1 MYYYPILGFIW
12 ETIGKN
18 TELFG
23 FGTWFFATFARSKT
37 EILVIELGGLP
48 SINSETMERIDR
60 TKELETLKISRL
72 LWMYALPSI
81 VSHIIASIYNIVDR
95 VFLGQYVGA
104 LAIAGL
110 AITMPIMNIIHA
122 FGSLVG
128 AGSAARMSIILG
140 KKDYKWAEDILG
152 NSLLLTFFF
161 GFLFVTGGYLF
172 MDRILTAFGASADTI
187 AYAREY
193 MDIILPGMFMTTL
206 SFNLTGLM
214 RATGYPQKSMW
225 IMAGGAIL
233 NIFLDALFII
243 VLGWGIAGAAWAS
256 TISMTCTGILAVWHF
271 LQKSS
276 FIRFRRHAW
285 KPKFYIFRNIL
296 LIGISPFSMNLAAS
310 AVVALLNNQLIR
322 YGGDLAVGAYGLA
335 NTFGSLSVML
345 ILGLCQGMQPI
356 AGYNYGAGHPLRL
369 KEVYTLTMKINVLI
383 GAVGALLALTLPHA
397 MLRIFTK
404 EEELIQI
411 GIPAMR
417 FMLVMF
423 PLVGF
428 TITNSNFFQSID
440 KPWIAIVTSLSRQV
454 LFLIPMIYLIP
465 TLFINMGGNGL
476 TGVWASLTISDALGA
491 LLAFMLMLTQ
501 RHVFKPITKEPE
513 PA

>member
-1 MYYYPILGFIW
+1 M
-12 ETIGKN
+12 
-18 TELFG
+18 
-23 FGTWFFATFARSKT
+23 ATQ
-37 EILVIELGGLP
+37 L
-48 SINSETMERIDR
+48 IDR
-60 TKELETLKISRL
+60 TKELETKKISAL
-72 LWMYALPSI
+72 LWAYALPSI
-81 VSHIIASIYNIVDR
+81 ISHIIASIYNIVDR
-95 VFLGQYVGA
+95 VFLGQCVGA

-140 KKDYKWAEDILG
+140 KKDYNWAEKILG
-152 NSLLLTFFF
+152 NSLLLTFIF
-161 GFLFVTGGYLF
+161 GFLFVTGGYIF
-172 MDRILTAFGASADTI
+172 MDRILTAFGASAETI
-187 AYAREY
+187 SYAREY
-193 MDIILPGMFMTTL
+193 MDIVLPGMFMTTL

-233 NIFLDALFII
+233 NIGLDALFIY
-243 VLGWGIAGAAWAS
+243 VLDWGIAGAAWAT
-256 TISMTCTGILAVWHF
+256 TISMTCTGILAVVHF
-271 LQKSS
+271 LQRSS

-285 KPKFYIFRNIL
+285 KPKGYIFRNIL
-296 LIGISPFSMNLAAS
+296 LIGMSPFLMNIAAS
-310 AVVALLNNQLIR
+310 AVVALLNNQLLR
-322 YGGDLAVGAYGLA
+322 FGGDLAVGAYGLA

-369 KEVYTLTMKINVLI
+369 KEVYTLTRRINMLI
-383 GAVGALLALTLPHA
+383 GLVGAVLALTLPHA
-397 MLRIFTK
+397 MLRMFTK

-454 LFLIPMIYLIP
+454 LFLIPMIYLVPNI
-465 TLFINMGGNGL
+465 FMDMGGSGL
-476 TGVWASLTISDALGA
+476 TGVWASLTISDVLGA
-491 LLAFMLMLTQ
+491 LLAFLLMLSQ
-501 RHVFKPITKEPE
+501 RKVFRVVNN
-513 PA
+513 

>member
-1 MYYYPILGFIW
+1 MKGAI
-12 ETIGKN
+12 TI
-18 TELFG
+18 
-23 FGTWFFATFARSKT
+23 FFVPLHAQKQN
-37 EILVIELGGLP
+37 EMP
-48 SINSETMERIDR
+48 QIDR
-60 TKELETLKISRL
+60 TKELETLNISRL
-72 LWMYALPSI
+72 LFMYAMPSI

-128 AGSAARMSIILG
+128 AGASARMSIILG

-172 MDRILTAFGASADTI
+172 MDRILTAFGASTDTI

-193 MDIILPGMFMTTL
+193 MDIVLPGMFMTTL

-214 RATGYPQKSMW
+214 RATGYPKKSMW

-233 NIFLDALFII
+233 NIFLDALFIY
-243 VLGWGIAGAAWAS
+243 VLDWGIAGAAWAT
-256 TISMTCTGILAVWHF
+256 TISMTCTGILSVIHF

-285 KPKFYIFRNIL
+285 KPKLYIFRNIL
-296 LIGISPFSMNLAAS
+296 MIGMSPFSMNLAAS
-310 AVVALLNNQLIR
+310 AVVALLNNQLLR

-335 NTFGSLSVML
+335 NTFGSLCVML
-345 ILGLCQGMQPI
+345 MLGLCQGMQPI

-369 KEVYTLTMKINVLI
+369 KEVYSLTMKINVLI
-383 GAVGALLALTLPHA
+383 GAVGALLALILPHTL
-397 MLRIFTK
+397 LRLFTK

-411 GIPAMR
+411 GISALR

-454 LFLIPMIYLIP
+454 LFLAPMIYVVP
-465 TLFINMGGNGL
+465 SLFVKVGAVGL
-476 TGVWASLTISDALGA
+476 TGVWASLTISDFLGA
-491 LLAFMLMLTQ
+491 LLAFLLMLSQ
-501 RHVFKPITKEPE
+501 RHVFKPKE
-513 PA
+513 

>member
-1 MYYYPILGFIW
+1 MAR
-12 ETIGKN
+12 
-18 TELFG
+18 EL
-23 FGTWFFATFARSKT
+23 
-37 EILVIELGGLP
+37 
-48 SINSETMERIDR
+48 IDR
-60 TKELETLKISRL
+60 TKELETKNISTL
-72 LWMYALPSI
+72 LWAYALPSI

-95 VFLGQYVGA
+95 VFLGQCVGA

-161 GFLFVTGGYLF
+161 GFLFVTGGYVF
-172 MDRILTAFGASADTI
+172 MDRILTMFGASAETI
-187 AYAREY
+187 SYAREY
-193 MDIILPGMFMTTL
+193 MDIVLPGMFMTTL

-214 RATGYPQKSMW
+214 RATGYPTKSMW

-233 NIFLDALFII
+233 NIGLDALFIYG
-243 VLGWGIAGAAWAS
+243 LDWGIAGAAWAT
-256 TISMTCTGILAVWHF
+256 TISMTCTGILSVIHF
-271 LQKSS
+271 LQRSS

-285 KPKFYIFRNIL
+285 KPKLYIFRNIL
-296 LIGISPFSMNLAAS
+296 LIGMSPFLMNLAAS
-310 AVVALLNNQLIR
+310 AVVALLNNQLLR

-335 NTFGSLSVML
+335 NTFGSMSVML

-369 KEVYTLTMKINVLI
+369 KEVYTLTRRINMLI
-383 GAVGALLALTLPHA
+383 GFVGALLALILPHA
-397 MLRIFTK
+397 MLRLFTK

-465 TLFINMGGNGL
+465 NLFVKMGYAGL
-476 TGVWASLTISDALGA
+476 TGVWASLTISDVLGA
-491 LLAFMLMLTQ
+491 ALAFVLMLSQ
-501 RHVFKPITKEPE
+501 RKVFRVATK
-513 PA
+513 

>member
-1 MYYYPILGFIW
+1 MQQ
-12 ETIGKN
+12 
-18 TELFG
+18 
-23 FGTWFFATFARSKT
+23 
-37 EILVIELGGLP
+37 
-48 SINSETMERIDR
+48 IDR
-60 TKELETLKISRL
+60 TLELETKSIRRL

-81 VSHIIASIYNIVDR
+81 VSHIIASVYNIVDR

-214 RATGYPQKSMW
+214 RATGYPKKSMW

-243 VLGWGIAGAAWAS
+243 VLDWGIAGAAWAS

-310 AVVALLNNQLIR
+310 AVVALLNNQLLR

-345 ILGLCQGMQPI
+345 IFGVCQGMQPI

-369 KEVYTLTMKINVLI
+369 KSVYSLTLKVNVLI
-383 GAVGALLALTLPHA
+383 GFVGALLAMTIPRLL
-397 MLRIFTK
+397 LRAFTTDA
-404 EEELIQI
+404 ELIDI
-411 GIPAMR
+411 AVPAMR

-454 LFLIPMIYLIP
+454 LFLAPMIYLIP
-465 TLFINMGGNGL
+465 PIFVNAGVNGL
-476 TGVWASLTISDALGA
+476 TGVWASMTISDFLGA
-491 LLAFMLMLTQ
+491 LLAFLLMLTQ
-501 RHVFKPITKEPE
+501 RHVFKPTES
-513 PA
+513 

>member
-1 MYYYPILGFIW
+1 M
-12 ETIGKN
+12 
-18 TELFG
+18 
-23 FGTWFFATFARSKT
+23 
-37 EILVIELGGLP
+37 
-48 SINSETMERIDR
+48 IDR
-60 TKELETLKISRL
+60 TKELETLKISKL

-95 VFLGQYVGA
+95 VFLGQCVGA

-140 KKDYKWAEDILG
+140 KKDYNWAEKILG
-152 NSLLLTFFF
+152 NSMLLTFLF
-161 GFLFVTGGYLF
+161 GFLFVTGGYVF
-172 MDRILTAFGASADTI
+172 MDRILTMFGASSETI
-187 AYAREY
+187 GYAREY
-193 MDIILPGMFMTTL
+193 MDIVLPGMFMTTL
-206 SFNLTGLM
+206 SFNLTGLI
-214 RATGYPQKSMW
+214 RATGYPKKSMW

-233 NIFLDALFII
+233 NIFLDALFIY
-243 VLGWGIAGAAWAS
+243 VLDWGIAGAAWAT
-256 TISMTCTGILAVWHF
+256 TISMSFTGILAVWHF
-271 LQKSS
+271 VQKSS

-285 KPKFYIFRNIL
+285 RPKGYIFRNIL
-296 LIGISPFSMNLAAS
+296 MIGLSPFSMNLAAS
-310 AVVALLNNQLIR
+310 AVVALLNNQLLR
-322 YGGDLAVGAYGLA
+322 YGGDLAVGAYGLC
-335 NTFGSLSVML
+335 NTFGSFSVML

-383 GAVGALLALTLPHA
+383 GFVGAVLALTLPHA
-397 MLRIFTK
+397 LLRIFTK

-417 FMLVMF
+417 FMMVMF

-454 LFLIPMIYLIP
+454 LFLIPLIYVVPLI
-465 TLFINMGGNGL
+465 FVNMGGAGL
-476 TGVWASLTISDALGA
+476 TGIWASLTISDFLGA
-491 LLAFMLMLTQ
+491 MLAFLLMLSQ
-501 RHVFKPITKEPE
+501 RRVFKPIE
-513 PA
+513 

>member
-1 MYYYPILGFIW
+1 
-12 ETIGKN
+12 
-18 TELFG
+18 
-23 FGTWFFATFARSKT
+23 
-37 EILVIELGGLP
+37 
-48 SINSETMERIDR
+48 MEYIDR
-60 TKELETLKISRL
+60 TKELETKNIGAL
-72 LWMYALPSI
+72 LWAYALPSI

-172 MDRILTAFGASADTI
+172 MDRILMAFGASADTI

-193 MDIILPGMFMTTL
+193 MYIVLPGMFMTTL

-233 NIFLDALFII
+233 NIFLDALFIY
-243 VLGWGIAGAAWAS
+243 VLDWGIAGAAWAT

-296 LIGISPFSMNLAAS
+296 MIGMSPFSMNLAAS
-310 AVVALLNNQLIR
+310 LVVALLNNQLLR
-322 YGGDLAVGAYGLA
+322 YGGDLAVGAYGLV

-345 ILGLCQGMQPI
+345 MVGLCQGMQPI

-369 KEVYTLTMKINVLI
+369 KQVYTLTMKLNVLI
-383 GAVGALLALTLPHA
+383 GFVGTLLALTLPHA

-404 EEELIQI
+404 EEDLIQI

-417 FMLVMF
+417 FMMVMF

-454 LFLIPMIYLIP
+454 LFLTPMIYIIP
-465 TLFINMGGNGL
+465 PLFVNEGGVGL
-476 TGVWASLTISDALGA
+476 TGVWASMTISDFLGA
-491 LLAFMLMLTQ
+491 VLAFVLMLSQ
-501 RHVFKPITKEPE
+501 RHVFT
-513 PA
+513 PAEKQ

>member
-1 MYYYPILGFIW
+1 
-12 ETIGKN
+12 
-18 TELFG
+18 
-23 FGTWFFATFARSKT
+23 
-37 EILVIELGGLP
+37 
-48 SINSETMERIDR
+48 MEQIDR
-60 TKELETLKISRL
+60 TRELETRNIGQL
-72 LWMYALPSI
+72 LWVYALPSI
-81 VSHIIASIYNIVDR
+81 VSHIIASVYNIVDR

-104 LAIAGL
+104 FAIAGL

-128 AGSAARMSIILG
+128 VGSAARMSIVLG

-152 NSLLLTFFF
+152 NSLLLTFVF
-161 GFLFVTGGYLF
+161 GFLFITGGYLF

-243 VLGWGIAGAAWAS
+243 VLDWGIAGAAWAS
-256 TISMTCTGILAVWHF
+256 TLSMTCTAILAVWHF
-271 LQKSS
+271 LQRSS

-285 KPKFYIFRNIL
+285 KPKLYIFRNIL
-296 LIGISPFSMNLAAS
+296 LIGMSPFLMNVAAS
-310 AVVALLNNQLIR
+310 AVVAFLNNQLIR
-322 YGGDLAVGAYGLA
+322 FGGDLAVGAYGLA

-369 KEVYTLTMKINVLI
+369 KEVYTLTLKINILI
-383 GAVGALLALTLPHA
+383 GAVGAVLALILPHA
-397 MLRIFTK
+397 LLRLFTK

-417 FMLVMF
+417 FMMVMF

-454 LFLIPMIYLIP
+454 LFLIPMIYLVP
-465 TLFINMGGNGL
+465 TIFVNMGGNGL
-476 TGVWASLTISDALGA
+476 TGVWASLTISDFLGA
-491 LLAFMLMLTQ
+491 VLAFVLMLSQ
-501 RHVFKPITKEPE
+501 RHVFKPSE
-513 PA
+513 

>member
-1 MYYYPILGFIW
+1 
-12 ETIGKN
+12 
-18 TELFG
+18 
-23 FGTWFFATFARSKT
+23 
-37 EILVIELGGLP
+37 
-48 SINSETMERIDR
+48 MEQLDR
-60 TKELETLKISRL
+60 TKELETKSISTL
-72 LWMYALPSI
+72 LWAYALPSI

-95 VFLGQYVGA
+95 VFLGQCVGA

-140 KKDYKWAEDILG
+140 KKDYNWAEKILG
-152 NSLLLTFFF
+152 NSLLLTFIF
-161 GFLFVTGGYLF
+161 GFLFVTGGYVF
-172 MDRILTAFGASADTI
+172 MDRILTAFGASAETI
-187 AYAREY
+187 SYAREY
-193 MDIILPGMFMTTL
+193 MDIVLPGMFMTTL

-225 IMAGGAIL
+225 IMAGGAVL
-233 NIFLDALFII
+233 NIGLDALFIYG
-243 VLGWGIAGAAWAS
+243 LDWGIAGAAWAT
-256 TISMTCTGILAVWHF
+256 TISMTCTGVLSVIHF
-271 LQKSS
+271 LQRSS

-285 KPKFYIFRNIL
+285 KPKGYIFKNIL
-296 LIGISPFSMNLAAS
+296 LIGMSPFLMNIAAS
-310 AVVALLNNQLIR
+310 AVVALLNKQLLR
-322 YGGDLAVGAYGLA
+322 FGGDLAVGAYGLA

-369 KEVYTLTMKINVLI
+369 KEVYTLTRRINMLI
-383 GAVGALLALTLPHA
+383 GFVGAILALTLPHA
-397 MLRIFTK
+397 MLRLFTK

-465 TLFINMGGNGL
+465 NLFMKLGYAGL
-476 TGVWASLTISDALGA
+476 TGVWASLTISDVLGA
-491 LLAFMLMLTQ
+491 ALAFVLMLSQ
-501 RHVFKPITKEPE
+501 RKVFR
-513 PA
+513 AADV

>member
-1 MYYYPILGFIW
+1 MVPL
-12 ETIGKN
+12 
-18 TELFG
+18 
-23 FGTWFFATFARSKT
+23 
-37 EILVIELGGLP
+37 
-48 SINSETMERIDR
+48 DR
-60 TKELETLKISRL
+60 TKELETKSISAL
-72 LWMYALPSI
+72 LWAYALPSI

-95 VFLGQYVGA
+95 VFLGQCVGA

-161 GFLFVTGGYLF
+161 GFLFVTGGYVF
-172 MDRILTAFGASADTI
+172 MDRILTMFGASAETI
-187 AYAREY
+187 GYAREY
-193 MDIILPGMFMTTL
+193 MDIVLPGMFMTTL

-214 RATGYPQKSMW
+214 RATGYPTKSMW
-225 IMAGGAIL
+225 IMASGAIL
-233 NIFLDALFII
+233 NIGLDALFIY
-243 VLGWGIAGAAWAS
+243 VLDWGIAGAAWAT
-256 TISMTCTGILAVWHF
+256 TISMSCTGILSIIHF
-271 LQKSS
+271 LKRSS

-285 KPKFYIFRNIL
+285 KPKLYIFKNIL
-296 LIGISPFSMNLAAS
+296 LIGMSPFLMNLAAS
-310 AVVALLNNQLIR
+310 AVVALLNNQLLR

-335 NTFGSLSVML
+335 NTFGSMSVML

-369 KEVYTLTMKINVLI
+369 KEVYTLTRRVNMLI
-383 GAVGALLALTLPHA
+383 GLAGALLALAFPHA
-397 MLRIFTK
+397 MLRMFTK

-465 TLFINMGGNGL
+465 PLFENIGYQGL
-476 TGVWASLTISDALGA
+476 TGVWASLTISDVLGA
-491 LLAFMLMLTQ
+491 ALAFVLMLNQ
-501 RHVFKPITKEPE
+501 RRVFRAEE
-513 PA
+513 

>member
-1 MYYYPILGFIW
+1 MA
-12 ETIGKN
+12 
-18 TELFG
+18 TEL
-23 FGTWFFATFARSKT
+23 
-37 EILVIELGGLP
+37 
-48 SINSETMERIDR
+48 IDR
-60 TKELETLKISRL
+60 TKELETKNIGAL
-72 LWMYALPSI
+72 LWAYALPSI
-81 VSHIIASIYNIVDR
+81 ISHIIASIYNIVDR
-95 VFLGQYVGA
+95 VFLGQCVGA

-140 KKDYKWAEDILG
+140 KKDYNWAEKILG
-152 NSLLLTFFF
+152 NSLLLTFIF
-161 GFLFVTGGYLF
+161 GFLFVTGGYVF
-172 MDRILTAFGASADTI
+172 MDRILTMFGASAETI
-187 AYAREY
+187 GYAREY
-193 MDIILPGMFMTTL
+193 MDIVLPGMFMTTL

-214 RATGYPQKSMW
+214 RATGYPKKSMW
-225 IMAGGAIL
+225 IMVGGAIL
-233 NIFLDALFII
+233 NIGLDALFIYG
-243 VLGWGIAGAAWAS
+243 LDWGIAGAAWAT
-256 TISMTCTGILAVWHF
+256 TISMTCTGVLAVIHF
-271 LQKSS
+271 LQRSS

-285 KPKFYIFRNIL
+285 KPKGYIFRNIL
-296 LIGISPFSMNLAAS
+296 LIGMSPFLMNLAAS
-310 AVVALLNNQLIR
+310 AVVALLNNQLLR

-369 KEVYTLTMKINVLI
+369 KEVYTLTRRINMLI
-383 GAVGALLALTLPHA
+383 GLVGALLALTLPHA
-397 MLRIFTK
+397 MLRLFTK

-454 LFLIPMIYLIP
+454 LFLIPMIYLVP
-465 TLFINMGGNGL
+465 TLFVNMGGAGL
-476 TGVWASLTISDALGA
+476 TGVWASLTISDVLGA
-491 LLAFMLMLTQ
+491 ALAFALMLSQ
-501 RHVFKPITKEPE
+501 RKVFRSEAK
-513 PA
+513 

>member
-1 MYYYPILGFIW
+1 
-12 ETIGKN
+12 
-18 TELFG
+18 
-23 FGTWFFATFARSKT
+23 
-37 EILVIELGGLP
+37 
-48 SINSETMERIDR
+48 MEQIDR
-60 TKELETLKISRL
+60 TRELETRKISQL

-104 LAIAGL
+104 MAIAGL

-172 MDRILTAFGASADTI
+172 MDRILTAFGASDDTI

-193 MDIILPGMFMTTL
+193 MDIVLPGMFMTTL

-214 RATGYPQKSMW
+214 RATGYPKKSMW
-225 IMAGGAIL
+225 IMAGGAMV
-233 NIFLDALFII
+233 NIFLDALFIY
-243 VLGWGIAGAAWAS
+243 VLDWGSAGAAWAT
-256 TISMTCTGILAVWHF
+256 TISMTGTGILAVIHF

-285 KPKFYIFRNIL
+285 KPKLYIFRNIL
-296 LIGISPFSMNLAAS
+296 LIGMSPFLMNLAAS

-322 YGGDLAVGAYGLA
+322 YGGDLAVGAYGLV
-335 NTFGSLSVML
+335 NTFCSLSVML
-345 ILGLCQGMQPI
+345 MLGLCQGMQPI

-369 KEVYTLTMKINVLI
+369 KEVYTLTMKINILI
-383 GAVGALLALTLPHA
+383 GAVGALLALILPHA
-397 MLRIFTK
+397 MLRLFTK

-417 FMLVMF
+417 FIMVMF

-454 LFLIPMIYLIP
+454 LFLAPMIYLIP
-465 TLFINMGGNGL
+465 PIFVNAGGQGL
-476 TGVWASLTISDALGA
+476 TGVWASMTISDVLGA
-491 LLAFMLMLTQ
+491 VLAFLLMLTQ
-501 RHVFKPITKEPE
+501 RYVFNTVEQPKPWKHLIKAKGPKTN
-513 PA
+513 

>member
-1 MYYYPILGFIW
+1 MG
-12 ETIGKN
+12 
-18 TELFG
+18 
-23 FGTWFFATFARSKT
+23 
-37 EILVIELGGLP
+37 
-48 SINSETMERIDR
+48 MEQIDR
-60 TKELETLKISRL
+60 TRELETRNIGQL
-72 LWMYALPSI
+72 LWVYALPSI
-81 VSHIIASIYNIVDR
+81 VSHIIASVYNIVDR

-128 AGSAARMSIILG
+128 VGSAARMSIVLG

-152 NSLLLTFFF
+152 NSLLLTFVF

-243 VLGWGIAGAAWAS
+243 VLDWGIAGAAWAS
-256 TISMTCTGILAVWHF
+256 TLSMTCTAILAVWHF
-271 LQKSS
+271 LQRSS

-285 KPKFYIFRNIL
+285 KPKLYIFRNIL
-296 LIGISPFSMNLAAS
+296 LIGMSPFLMNVAAS
-310 AVVALLNNQLIR
+310 AVVAFLNNQLIR
-322 YGGDLAVGAYGLA
+322 FGGDLAVGAYGLA

-369 KEVYTLTMKINVLI
+369 KEVYTLTLKINILI
-383 GAVGALLALTLPHA
+383 GAVGAVLALTLPHA
-397 MLRIFTK
+397 LLRLFTK

-454 LFLIPMIYLIP
+454 LFLIPMIYLVP
-465 TLFINMGGNGL
+465 TIFVNMGGNGL
-476 TGVWASLTISDALGA
+476 TGVWASLTISDFLGA
-491 LLAFMLMLTQ
+491 VLAFVLMLSQ
-501 RHVFKPITKEPE
+501 RHVFKPSE
-513 PA
+513 

>member
-1 MYYYPILGFIW
+1 
-12 ETIGKN
+12 
-18 TELFG
+18 
-23 FGTWFFATFARSKT
+23 
-37 EILVIELGGLP
+37 
-48 SINSETMERIDR
+48 MEYIDR
-60 TKELETLKISRL
+60 TKELETKNIGTL
-72 LWMYALPSI
+72 LWAYALPSI

-172 MDRILTAFGASADTI
+172 MDRILEAFGASADTI

-193 MDIILPGMFMTTL
+193 MYIVLPGMFMTTL

-214 RATGYPQKSMW
+214 RATGYPKKSMW

-233 NIFLDALFII
+233 NIFLDALFIY
-243 VLGWGIAGAAWAS
+243 VLDWGIAGAAWAT
-256 TISMTCTGILAVWHF
+256 TISMSCTGVLSVWHF

-285 KPKFYIFRNIL
+285 KPKLYIFKNIL
-296 LIGISPFSMNLAAS
+296 MIGMSPFSMNLAAS
-310 AVVALLNNQLIR
+310 LVVALLNNQLLR
-322 YGGDLAVGAYGLA
+322 YGGDLAVGAYGLV

-345 ILGLCQGMQPI
+345 MVGLCQGMQPI

-369 KEVYTLTMKINVLI
+369 KEVYTLTMKLNVVI
-383 GAVGALLALTLPHA
+383 GFVGALLALVLPHA
-397 MLRIFTK
+397 MLRLFTK

-417 FMLVMF
+417 FMMVMF

-454 LFLIPMIYLIP
+454 LFLTPLIYVVP
-465 TLFINMGGNGL
+465 PLFVDAGAAGL
-476 TGVWASLTISDALGA
+476 TGVWASMTISDFLGA
-491 LLAFMLMLTQ
+491 VLAFVLMLSQ
-501 RHVFKPITKEPE
+501 RHVVKPTES
-513 PA
+513 

>member
-1 MYYYPILGFIW
+1 MPQ
-12 ETIGKN
+12 
-18 TELFG
+18 
-23 FGTWFFATFARSKT
+23 
-37 EILVIELGGLP
+37 
-48 SINSETMERIDR
+48 IDR
-60 TKELETLKISRL
+60 TKELETLNISRL
-72 LWMYALPSI
+72 LFMYAMPSI

-128 AGSAARMSIILG
+128 AGASARMSIILG

-172 MDRILTAFGASADTI
+172 MDRILTAFGASTDTI

-193 MDIILPGMFMTTL
+193 MDIVLPGMFMTTL

-214 RATGYPQKSMW
+214 RATGYPKKSMW

-233 NIFLDALFII
+233 NIFLDALFIY
-243 VLGWGIAGAAWAS
+243 VLDWGIAGAAWAT
-256 TISMTCTGILAVWHF
+256 TISMTCTGILSVIHF

-285 KPKFYIFRNIL
+285 KPKLYIFRNIL
-296 LIGISPFSMNLAAS
+296 MIGMSPFSMNLAAS
-310 AVVALLNNQLIR
+310 AVVALLNNQLLR

-335 NTFGSLSVML
+335 NTFGSLCVML
-345 ILGLCQGMQPI
+345 MLGLCQGMQPI

-383 GAVGALLALTLPHA
+383 GAIGALLALILPHA
-397 MLRIFTK
+397 LLRLFTK

-411 GIPAMR
+411 GISALR

-454 LFLIPMIYLIP
+454 LFLAPMIYVVP
-465 TLFINMGGNGL
+465 SLFVKVGAVGL
-476 TGVWASLTISDALGA
+476 TGVWASLTISDFLGA
-491 LLAFMLMLTQ
+491 LLAFLLMLSQ
-501 RHVFKPITKEPE
+501 RHVFKPKE
-513 PA
+513 

>member
-1 MYYYPILGFIW
+1 
-12 ETIGKN
+12 
-18 TELFG
+18 
-23 FGTWFFATFARSKT
+23 
-37 EILVIELGGLP
+37 
-48 SINSETMERIDR
+48 MEQLDR
-60 TKELETLKISRL
+60 TKELETKSISTL
-72 LWMYALPSI
+72 LWAYALPSI

-95 VFLGQYVGA
+95 VFLGQCVGA

-122 FGSLVG
+122 FGSSVG

-140 KKDYKWAEDILG
+140 KKDYNWAEKILG
-152 NSLLLTFFF
+152 NSLLLTFIF
-161 GFLFVTGGYLF
+161 GFLFVTGGYVF
-172 MDRILTAFGASADTI
+172 MDRILTAFGASAETI
-187 AYAREY
+187 SYAREY
-193 MDIILPGMFMTTL
+193 MDIVLPGMFMTTL

-225 IMAGGAIL
+225 IMAGGAVL
-233 NIFLDALFII
+233 NIGLDALFIYG
-243 VLGWGIAGAAWAS
+243 LDWGIAGAAWAT
-256 TISMTCTGILAVWHF
+256 TISMTCTGVLSVIHF
-271 LQKSS
+271 LQRSS

-285 KPKFYIFRNIL
+285 KPKGYIFKNIL
-296 LIGISPFSMNLAAS
+296 LIGMSPFLMNIAAS
-310 AVVALLNNQLIR
+310 AVVALLNKQLLR
-322 YGGDLAVGAYGLA
+322 FGGDLAVGAYGLA

-369 KEVYTLTMKINVLI
+369 KEVYTLTRRINMLI
-383 GAVGALLALTLPHA
+383 GFVGAVLALTLPHA
-397 MLRIFTK
+397 MLRLFTK

-465 TLFINMGGNGL
+465 NLFMKLGYAGL
-476 TGVWASLTISDALGA
+476 TGVWASLTISDVLGA
-491 LLAFMLMLTQ
+491 ALAFVLMLSQ
-501 RHVFKPITKEPE
+501 RKVFR
-513 PA
+513 AADV

>member
-1 MYYYPILGFIW
+1 M
-12 ETIGKN
+12 
-18 TELFG
+18 FG
-23 FGTWFFATFARSKT
+23 SGTCFFATFA
-37 EILVIELGGLP
+37 P
-48 SINSETMERIDR
+48 SIPFLNSVSFGNEKRNTVYGMEQVDR
-60 TKELETLKISRL
+60 TRELETKSIGRL
-72 LWMYALPSI
+72 LWMYALPSV

-243 VLGWGIAGAAWAS
+243 VLDWGIAGAAWAS
-256 TISMTCTGILAVWHF
+256 TISMTCTGVLAVWHF

-296 LIGISPFSMNLAAS
+296 MIGISPFSMNLAAS
-310 AVVALLNNQLIR
+310 AVVALLNNQLLR

-369 KEVYTLTMKINVLI
+369 KQVYTLTMKINVLI
-383 GAVGALLALTLPHA
+383 GALGALLALTLPHA
-397 MLRIFTK
+397 LLRMFTK

-411 GIPAMR
+411 GIPALR

-454 LFLIPMIYLIP
+454 LFLIPMIYLVP
-465 TLFINMGGNGL
+465 TLFVSAGGNGL
-476 TGVWASLTISDALGA
+476 TGVWASLTISDVLGA
-491 LLAFMLMLTQ
+491 VLAFLLMLTQ
-501 RHVFKPITKEPE
+501 RHVFKVAK
-513 PA
+513 

>member
-1 MYYYPILGFIW
+1 MNP
-12 ETIGKN
+12 
-18 TELFG
+18 
-23 FGTWFFATFARSKT
+23 
-37 EILVIELGGLP
+37 V
-48 SINSETMERIDR
+48 DR
-60 TKELETLKISRL
+60 TKELETLSIRRL

-81 VSHIIASIYNIVDR
+81 ISHIIASIYNIVDR
-95 VFLGQYVGA
+95 VFLGQCVGA

-128 AGSAARMSIILG
+128 AGASARMSIILG
-140 KKDYKWAEDILG
+140 KKDYNWAEKILG
-152 NSLLLTFFF
+152 NSMLLTFIF

-172 MDRILTAFGASADTI
+172 MDRILTAFGASSDTI

-193 MDIILPGMFMTTL
+193 MDIVLPGMFMTTL

-214 RATGYPQKSMW
+214 RATGYPKKSMW
-225 IMAGGAIL
+225 IMVGGAIL
-233 NIFLDALFII
+233 NIFLDALFIY
-243 VLGWGIAGAAWAS
+243 VLDLGIAGAAWA
-256 TISMTCTGILAVWHF
+256 TTVSMTFTGILAVWHF
-271 LQKSS
+271 LQRSS

-285 KPKFYIFRNIL
+285 RPKGYIFRNIL
-296 LIGISPFSMNLAAS
+296 MIGLSPFSMNLAAS
-310 AVVALLNNQLIR
+310 LVVALLNNQLLR

-369 KEVYTLTMKINVLI
+369 KEVYTLTRRINMLI
-383 GAVGALLALTLPHA
+383 GAVGALLALTLPHV
-397 MLRIFTK
+397 MLRMFTK

-411 GIPAMR
+411 GIPALR

-454 LFLIPMIYLIP
+454 LFLIPLIYIVP
-465 TLFINMGGNGL
+465 TLFVNAGYDGL
-476 TGVWASLTISDALGA
+476 MGVWASLTISDFLGA
-491 LLAFMLMLTQ
+491 ALAFVLMLTQ
-501 RHVFKPITKEPE
+501 HHVFKTVE
-513 PA
+513 

>member
-1 MYYYPILGFIW
+1 MAI
-12 ETIGKN
+12 
-18 TELFG
+18 
-23 FGTWFFATFARSKT
+23 
-37 EILVIELGGLP
+37 
-48 SINSETMERIDR
+48 IDR
-60 TKELETLKISRL
+60 TKELETKSIGSL

-81 VSHIIASIYNIVDR
+81 VSHIIASVYNIVDR

-172 MDRILTAFGASADTI
+172 MDRILTAFGASDDTI

-193 MDIILPGMFMTTL
+193 MVIILPGMFMTTL

-214 RATGYPQKSMW
+214 RATGYPKKSMW
-225 IMAGGAIL
+225 IMVGGAIL
-233 NIFLDALFII
+233 NIFLDAFFIPDELCI
-243 VLGWGIAGAAWAS
+243 RFKVFGINIFNLCYQGLDLGIKGAAWAS
-256 TISMTCTGILAVWHF
+256 TISMTCTGIIAVWHF

-296 LIGISPFSMNLAAS
+296 LIGISPFSMNVAAS
-310 AVVALLNNQLIR
+310 LVVALLNNQLIR
-322 YGGDLAVGAYGLA
+322 FGGDLAVGAYGLA

-369 KEVYTLTMKINVLI
+369 KEVYTLTRRINILI
-383 GAVGALLALTLPHA
+383 GAVGALLALTIPHTL
-397 MLRIFTK
+397 LRMFTR

-411 GIPAMR
+411 GIPALR

-454 LFLIPMIYLIP
+454 LFLIPMIYLVPMI
-465 TLFINMGGNGL
+465 FVNAGGDGL
-476 TGVWASLTISDALGA
+476 TGVWASLTISDFLGA
-491 LLAFMLMLTQ
+491 ALAFVLMLSQ
-501 RHVFKPITKEPE
+501 RHVFKPTE
-513 PA
+513 